1 MNKLII
7 ILVINAF
14 ISILCKNHRSKYN
27 HPHTK
32 CLTLRFKE

>member
-14 ISILCKNHRSKYN
+14 ISILCKNHRREYN
-27 HPHTK
+27 HPHKK
-32 CLTLRFKE
+32 CLTLRFKD